1 VPFSFGR
8 SKRPLKRPG
17 AELPAAAMRL
27 EMEIAELVCVVR
39 ARLLED
45 VACRGELLTPVVEE
59 NIRGA

>member
-1 VPFSFGR
+1 
-8 SKRPLKRPG
+8 
-17 AELPAAAMRL
+17 MRL
-27 EMEIAELVCVVR
+27 EMEIAELVQAECVCVVR